1 MISYLKG
8 ILAKKSP
15 TEIIVDV
22 GGMGYS
28 VNISLSTY
36 EQLPEVNSSVHILT
50 HHHVREDAQLLYG
63 FFTQDEREIFRLLIS
78 VSGIGPKMAQTILSG
93 IQPEELIRTISQGS
107 IGSLT
112 AIPGVGKK
120 TAERMIVELRDKVT
134 KMGTRIP
141 VSGALPNS
149 ASIRGEALAALLS
162 LGFTREKAEQSLRA
176 VLNESDGS
184 DLVVEEMIKKA
195 LKVSGK

>member
-1 MISYLKG
+1 MITHLKG
-8 ILAKKSP
+8 TLSKKSP

-36 EQLPEVNSSVHILT
+36 EQLPEVNSSIHILT

-134 KMGTRIP
+134 KMGTGIP

-149 ASIRGEALAALLS
+149 ASIRGEAFAALPS
-162 LGFTREKAEQSLRA
+162 LGFTREKAEQSLRS